1 MRSIHLF
8 LLVITLATSPLL
20 RAQTLDLSQ
29 EDIERHG
36 IEFAP
41 VAGLD
46 ARTGT
51 RVPASV
57 INSPQRQSA
66 IIAPYAG
73 TLENWRVAPGAEV
86 AAGAVLASLRSQ
98 QIVDIQQQ
106 WLGANTLLAQAR
118 FERQK
123 DRQLFDAGI
132 IAAGRLKQ
140 TQADYNKVRFQQAAL
155 TEKLQQAGFSQAA
168 LKQLR
173 SGDISPGIYFIVAA
187 FDGRLGQRNF
197 DTGDYI
203 PANSR
208 VAALQESTLPW
219 IRAHIPT
226 SLAMDLQVGQT
237 LSVDSTDDHLT
248 LKQKDLQVNLSTQ
261 TLEILAQFN
270 QPTTLMT
277 GQIVAL
283 VLPPSESGVLV
294 PASAVVHT
302 GDETSVFVRTPTG
315 VEVRQLELHPVG
327 RHYRAAQGISIGEE
341 LVVSGAALL
350 KGMQLGL
357 GGGE

>member
-29 EDIERHG
+29 ADIERHG

-86 AAGAVLASLRSQ
+86 AAGTVLASLRSP

-106 WLGANTLLAQAR
+106 WLAANTLLAQAR

-132 IAAGRLKQ
+132 IAAQRLKQ
-140 TQADYNKVRFQQAAL
+140 TQADYNKARFQQAAL
-155 TEKLQQAGFSQAA
+155 TEKLQQAGFSQAG

-173 SGDISPGIYFIVAA
+173 AGEISPGIYFIVAA
-187 FDGRLGQRNF
+187 LDGRLGQKNF

-219 IRAHIPT
+219 IRAQIPT

-237 LSVDSTDDHLT
+237 LSVDATGEHLT

-277 GQIVAL
+277 GQIVSL

-315 VEVRQLELHPVG
+315 VAVRQLELRPVG
-327 RHYRAAQGISIGEE
+327 SHYLAPQGISIGEE

>member
-1 MRSIHLF
+1 MKSFPLF
-8 LLVITLATSPLL
+8 LLLITLGASPLL

-36 IEFAP
+36 IKFAP

-51 RVPASV
+51 QVPASV

-86 AAGAVLASLRSQ
+86 AAGTVLASLRSQ

-106 WLGANTLLAQAR
+106 WLAANTLLAQAD

-123 DRQLFDAGI
+123 DQQLFAAGI
-132 IAAGRLKQ
+132 IAAQRLKQ
-140 TQADYNKVRFQQAAL
+140 TKAAYSRARFQQAAL
-155 TEKLQQAGFSQAA
+155 TEKLQQAGFSPAG

-173 SGDISPGIYFIVAA
+173 SGDISPGIYFIIAA
-187 FDGRLGQRNF
+187 LDGRLGQKDF

-219 IRAHIPT
+219 IRAQIPT
-226 SLAMDLQVGQT
+226 SLAGKLQVGQT
-237 LSVDSTDDHLT
+237 LSLQATNDRLT

-261 TLEILAQFN
+261 TLEILAEFN

-283 VLPPSESGVLV
+283 VLPPNESGVLV

-302 GDETSVFVRTPTG
+302 GGETSVFVRTPTG
-315 VEVRQLELHPVG
+315 VEVRKLALRPVG
-327 RHYRAAQGISIGEE
+327 SHYLAQHGVSIGEE

>member
-1 MRSIHLF
+1 MRSVHLF
-8 LLVITLATSPLL
+8 LLLITLATSPLL

-29 EDIERHG
+29 ADIERHG

-51 RVPASV
+51 RVPARV

-73 TLENWRVAPGAEV
+73 TLEKWHVAPGEEV
-86 AAGAVLASLRSQ
+86 AAGTVLASLRSQ

-123 DRQLFDAGI
+123 DRQLFEAGI
-132 IAAGRLKQ
+132 IAAQRLKQ
-140 TQADYNKVRFQQAAL
+140 TKADHNKARFQQAAL

-173 SGDISPGIYFIVAA
+173 SGDISPGVYFIVAA
-187 FDGRLGQRNF
+187 IDGRLGQRNF

-219 IRAHIPT
+219 IRAQIPT
-226 SLAMDLQVGQT
+226 RLAGGLQVGQA
-237 LSVDSTDDHLT
+237 LSIHATNDSLT
-248 LKQKDLQVNLSTQ
+248 LKQKDLQVNPATQ
-261 TLEILAQFN
+261 TLEILAEFN
-270 QPTTLMT
+270 QPTALMT
-277 GQIVAL
+277 GQIVSL

-315 VEVRQLELHPVG
+315 VEVRQLELRPVG
-327 RHYRAAQGISIGEE
+327 SHYRAQHGISIGEE